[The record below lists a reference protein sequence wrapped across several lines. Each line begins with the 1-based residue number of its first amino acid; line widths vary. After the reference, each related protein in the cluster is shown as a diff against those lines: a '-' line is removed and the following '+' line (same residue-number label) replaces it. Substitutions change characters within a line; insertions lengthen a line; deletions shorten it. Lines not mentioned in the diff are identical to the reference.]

1 MEFGNGRLD
10 EMCFFKKVGRK
21 KSEMKKIVNDKK
33 KNEYIEKRKKL
44 QMVPT
49 LPN

>member
-1 MEFGNGRLD
+1 MKFVFLKREK
-10 EMCFFKKVGRK
+10 EK